1 MSPLRCLILFALIP
15 TISGCTPSDTFSLS
29 DLDIENLRA
38 TRSTL
43 MQAMIE
49 GDIETIEQI
58 YSDDYELV
66 TRNGSL
72 RSRTE
77 RIEMLES
84 GKLRYINLGT
94 ESEVSVKIYGN
105 IAVVRGIISAAETE
119 YNGERRIST
128 KRRFIEIWECMN
140 SDWQEI
146 SRQTT
151 AIIDSAP

>member
-1 MSPLRCLILFALIP
+1 
-15 TISGCTPSDTFSLS
+15 
-29 DLDIENLRA
+29 
-38 TRSTL
+38 